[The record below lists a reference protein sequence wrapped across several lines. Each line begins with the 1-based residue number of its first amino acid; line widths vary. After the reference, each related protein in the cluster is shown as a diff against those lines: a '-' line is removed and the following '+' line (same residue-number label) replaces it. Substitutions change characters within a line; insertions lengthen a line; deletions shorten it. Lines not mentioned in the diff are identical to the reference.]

1 MCRLKALKMRPFGRN
16 SVVVGCSLHGGMSIH
31 AHKPPTIG
39 DRRAQS
45 TPSPQCNSW
54 RHPFSRAGAWVSS
67 ARIHKQHDKAGS
79 STKHTT
85 RMFPVNAA
93 AAPLTATTQ
102 GCQNMLLQSLLCDCL
117 PTCQSQ
123 QHVTISTLK
132 NSQLLWCS
140 VCVVLHEAPL
150 IRDLS
155 YRPLVAGDTNP
166 LSPPLQQGATC
177 NPSRFQ

>member
-1 MCRLKALKMRPFGRN
+1 L
-16 SVVVGCSLHGGMSIH
+16 VGCSLHGGMSIH

-132 NSQLLWCS
+132 NSQLLYNHACCLAVSNAAAISTDGPGFS
-140 VCVVLHEAPL
+140 VCTVDAHTPC
-150 IRDLS
+150 IRGSRLS
-155 YRPLVAGDTNP
+155 GR
-166 LSPPLQQGATC
+166 
-177 NPSRFQ
+177 